1 MKTQI
6 ESEITQT
13 ELEEKK
19 RLEALAQQKNESE
32 ATLPAK
38 SWGQENNTKMDIE
51 STSPQKQQNDNVWG

>member
-13 ELEEKK
+13 ELEEKN
-19 RLEALAQQKNESE
+19 RLEALAQQKNDSE

-38 SWGQENNTKMDIE
+38 SWGQESNAKMDIE
-51 STSPQKQQNDNVWG
+51 SSSPQKQQTDTVW